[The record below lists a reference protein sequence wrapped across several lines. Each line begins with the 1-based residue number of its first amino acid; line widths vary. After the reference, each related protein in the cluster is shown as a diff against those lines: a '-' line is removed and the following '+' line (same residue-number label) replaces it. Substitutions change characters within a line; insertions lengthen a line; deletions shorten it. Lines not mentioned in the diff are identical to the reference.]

1 MQPAGMAALFQAA
14 GRRFD
19 SASTFDFGFALGPR
33 INAAGRLADMTLGIE
48 CLLTDDPARAAALA
62 RELDSINRTR
72 RDLEGAMREQAQ
84 QLAQRLC
91 AAHDQPARRHQLVRC
106 RFPRGRG
113 GHRGLAHQRAAAPA
127 RPLCFAA
134 SSAPGKEH
142 ELKGSGRSIAG
153 FSPARR
159 ARPAGQA
166 PPWPAAA
173 FWRPRHGGGLHHCAG
188 TFPVVC
194 PGLERDCPGRV
205 WMRPRSRAA
214 WKPMARWHRKYLRA
228 DLVDMLAREVWG
240 QGFAPPTFSDE
251 VQVQSQ
257 RLVGEEKNHLQLR
270 LLHQGQPVD
279 AIWFGRTEPLPAQ
292 ALLAFRLD
300 VNEWRGQRRVQFL
313 VEAMQDRMGLR
324 STPGRAIYRWAAQCS
339 SPALWLECSRRS
351 AKATASALSKKAMWM
366 MVCHINTFSS

>member
-1 MQPAGMAALFQAA
+1 
-14 GRRFD
+14 
-19 SASTFDFGFALGPR
+19 
-33 INAAGRLADMTLGIE
+33 MTLGIE

-72 RDLEGAMREQAQ
+72 RDLEGSMREQAQ

-91 AAHDQPARRHQLVRC
+91 ATHTS
-106 RFPRGRG
+106 
-113 GHRGLAHQRAAAPA
+113 APA
-127 RPLCFAA
+127 AISLFDADFHEGVVGIVASRIKEQLHRPTFVFAA
-134 SSAPGKEH
+134 STAPGKEH

-153 FSPARR
+153 FHLRDALDLL
-159 ARPAGQA
+159 AK
-166 PPWPAAA
+166 
-173 FWRPRHGGGLHHCAG
+173 RH
-188 TFPVVC
+188 
-194 PGLERDCPGRV
+194 PGLLLRFGGHA
-205 WMRPRSRAA
+205 MAA
-214 WKPMARWHRKYLRA
+214 GCTIAQEHFPLFAQALNEIAQAGLDAATLTRRLETDGPLAPQYLRA

-257 RLVGEEKNHLQLR
+257 RLVGEEKNHLQLK

-313 VEAMQDRMGLR
+313 VEAMQD
-324 STPGRAIYRWAAQCS
+324 
-339 SPALWLECSRRS
+339 
-351 AKATASALSKKAMWM
+351 
-366 MVCHINTFSS
+366 